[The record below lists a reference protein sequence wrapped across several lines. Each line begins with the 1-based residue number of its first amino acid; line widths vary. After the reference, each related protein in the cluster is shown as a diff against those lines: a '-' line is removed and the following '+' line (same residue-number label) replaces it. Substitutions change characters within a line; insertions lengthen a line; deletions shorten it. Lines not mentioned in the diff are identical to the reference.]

1 MCLQAED
8 APRIKLLEVDSE
20 DTSMPSALAVS
31 RHTSIMEVSCLNMR
45 QLVQV
50 WTWHID
56 RHGRIFR
63 CPDLVGFLSS
73 VGFQFPFVLGVLL
86 RASGCLSVIQEAE
99 QIRSCVCVMR
109 PVLKFRCD
117 SWRTWWQFAVFFSM
131 HFLSSK
137 DHVLFRSETKAGSG
151 RLTVGHSG
159 HPGVSARGVGSPSRA
174 KAKAKA
180 GTQRKCFGGE
190 PLQQVAPLPFGMS

>member
-1 MCLQAED
+1 
-8 APRIKLLEVDSE
+8 
-20 DTSMPSALAVS
+20 
-31 RHTSIMEVSCLNMR
+31 
-45 QLVQV
+45 
-50 WTWHID
+50 
-56 RHGRIFR
+56 
-63 CPDLVGFLSS
+63 
-73 VGFQFPFVLGVLL
+73 
-86 RASGCLSVIQEAE
+86 
-99 QIRSCVCVMR
+99 
-109 PVLKFRCD
+109 
-117 SWRTWWQFAVFFSM
+117 M

-190 PLQQVAPLPFGMS
+190 PLQQVAPLPFGIAIWNVLILSHSFGGRLRKPKQNTIPVDYSQVKRFCQELPFG